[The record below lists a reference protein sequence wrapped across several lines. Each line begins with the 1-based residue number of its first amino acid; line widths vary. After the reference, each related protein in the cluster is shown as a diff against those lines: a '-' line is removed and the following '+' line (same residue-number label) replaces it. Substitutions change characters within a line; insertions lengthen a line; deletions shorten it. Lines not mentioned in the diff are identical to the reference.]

1 MIHEPPARRLARDL
15 HMLSDLTRRVLE
27 PDVHDDRGQSA
38 SFTQVVILKWLDA
51 ADPRRAQDVAKFLSS
66 SAPAAT
72 QLIARLKRKG
82 LVKSRPNPT
91 DGRAEDL
98 FVTPKART
106 LVKRHE
112 TIKMRKLEKL
122 YGALPET
129 KRKLISQGLEA
140 AIDLLLVEQPGAADM
155 CLHCG
160 AYDSPNCVMRSHGF
174 TCPTETCPSG
184 KKAP

>member
-1 MIHEPPARRLARDL
+1 MTREPEARRLARDL
-15 HMLSDLTRRVLE
+15 HMIADLTRRVLE
-27 PDVHDDRGQSA
+27 PDVHDSSGEGA

-51 ADPRRAQDVAKFLSS
+51 ANPRRAQDVAKYLSS

-72 QLIARLKRKG
+72 QLIARLRRKG
-82 LVKSRPNPT
+82 LVTSRPNPT

-98 FVTPKART
+98 YVTPQART
-106 LVKRHE
+106 LVRRHE
-112 TIKMRKLEKL
+112 ALKMRKLAKL

-129 KRKLISQGLEA
+129 KRRLIAQGLEA
-140 AIDLLLVEQPGAADM
+140 AIDLLLGEKPVGADM

-174 TCPTETCPSG
+174 KCPTETCPSES
-184 KKAP
+184 KA

>member
-1 MIHEPPARRLARDL
+1 MTHEPAARRLARDL
-15 HMLSDLTRRVLE
+15 HMISDLTRRILE
-27 PDVHDDRGQSA
+27 PEVHDASGEGA

-51 ADPRRAQDVAKFLSS
+51 PTPRRAQDVAKYLSS

-82 LVKSRPNPT
+82 LVKSRPSPT
-91 DGRAEDL
+91 DGRAEDIY
-98 FVTPKART
+98 VTPRART
-106 LVKRHE
+106 LVRRHE
-112 TIKMRKLEKL
+112 TLKMRKLEKL

-129 KRKLISQGLEA
+129 RGRMIAQGLEA
-140 AIDLLLVEQPGAADM
+140 AIDLLLGEKPAGADM

-174 TCPTETCPSG
+174 SCPTETCTSG
-184 KKAP
+184 SGA